1 MFELIGN
8 DNWIECM
15 RYNLSPLKYAY
26 DALEP
31 VFTAEMLALHHLK
44 HHASYVNKL
53 NELLGS
59 LSCFAPESIDDFIAD
74 DHYSR
79 VSEAHRDAVRFNGGG
94 HANHTFFWNILKP
107 CGKDN
112 EHLPKD
118 LEKVVKDNFG
128 TLSMFKEKFTLAAMG
143 HLGSG
148 WAWLSIS
155 EKKPGA
161 LFISTT
167 LNHDHPQMAE
177 NQTKKTFGFPIFT
190 LDLWEH
196 AYYLA
201 YKNRKADYFESFWQI
216 VDWEAVAEN
225 YRVAVAKFN

>member
-1 MFELIGN
+1 MSMG
-8 DNWIECM
+8 
-15 RYNLSPLKYAY
+15 YNLPPLKYAY

-31 VFTAEMLALHHLK
+31 VFTAEMLELHHRK
-44 HHASYVNKL
+44 HHGAYVNKL
-53 NELLGS
+53 NELLQS
-59 LSCFAPESIDDFIAD
+59 LGYSAPESINDFIAD
-74 DHYSR
+74 GHYSR
-79 VSEAHRDAVRFNGGG
+79 VPESYRDRVRFNGGG

-107 CGKDN
+107 CGEES

-118 LEKVVKDNFG
+118 LEGVIHDTFG
-128 TLSMFKEKFTLAAMG
+128 SLSMFKEKFTLASMD

-155 EKKPGA
+155 EKNPEK

-177 NQTKKTFGFPIFT
+177 NRAKKNFGFPILT

-196 AYYLA
+196 AYYLS
-201 YKNRKADYFESFWQI
+201 YKNRKAEYFEAFWKI
-216 VDWEAVAEN
+216 VDWEVVAEN
-225 YRVAVAKFN
+225 YRMAMAKFN